1 MTWYDTIYRK
11 RKSLAHWQIT
21 CGPSEREVKEIKSDM
36 RNKFKHGSL
45 CWEMI
50 PSIALY
56 CWDNRCK
63 SSKKEETFCFFVV
76 SCRNRRSPSLCCVW
90 PLQKTEM
97 PSQETQVETSWCGE
111 KACSLIQVQW
121 EEFSPSYMGVSIY
134 TNIKT
139 SKLHHLPFYLW
150 LIWWAPRPSVCLSV
164 CLSINLPSS
173 SSRPLCP
180 TNWTF
185 SSISSHLCH
194 AGTNRIS
201 HVIQGAHEGSI
212 FALSTLRNGTLVSG
226 GKDRRL
232 VCWDSSYQQIQTV
245 EVGKSSTEV
254 RVSSSWD
261 IFESH
266 IISGIKCTSYT

>member
-164 CLSINLPSS
+164 CLSACPLICPLQAVDLYVRPTEPSHPSHPISVTQALIASATS
-173 SSRPLCP
+173 SKGLMRAASLLCP
-180 TNWTF
+180 RWGTARWCPEGRTAG
-185 SSISSHLCH
+185 SS
-194 AGTNRIS
+194 AGTAATSRYKQWRWEKVQQKSEFPPLEISLNRTS
-201 HVIQGAHEGSI
+201 SQG
-212 FALSTLRNGTLVSG
+212 
-226 GKDRRL
+226 
-232 VCWDSSYQQIQTV
+232 
-245 EVGKSSTEV
+245 
-254 RVSSSWD
+254 
-261 IFESH
+261 
-266 IISGIKCTSYT
+266 

>member
-1 MTWYDTIYRK
+1 
-11 RKSLAHWQIT
+11 
-21 CGPSEREVKEIKSDM
+21 M

-45 CWEMI
+45 CWDMI
-50 PSIALY
+50 PSIALH
-56 CWDNRCK
+56 CWDNQCK
-63 SSKKEETFCFFVV
+63 SSKKEETFCFLFCFV

-111 KACSLIQVQW
+111 KACSLIQSIALSIQSGPMRGVQ
-121 EEFSPSYMGVSIY
+121 FFLSAFTQILKLQNCTISLFVSDWSDGHRARLSIC
-134 TNIKT
+134 
-139 SKLHHLPFYLW
+139 
-150 LIWWAPRPSVCLSV
+150 PSVCLSV
-164 CLSINLPSS
+164 NLPSS

-180 TNWTF
+180 INWTF

-254 RVSSSWD
+254 RVSVSWD
-261 IFESH
+261 FYESH
-266 IISGIKCTSYT
+266 IISGIKCISST

>member
-1 MTWYDTIYRK
+1 MAACVGIWSHLLLCTVETISANLAK
-11 RKSLAHWQIT
+11 RK
-21 CGPSEREVKEIKSDM
+21 
-36 RNKFKHGSL
+36 KHSV
-45 CWEMI
+45 
-50 PSIALY
+50 
-56 CWDNRCK
+56 
-63 SSKKEETFCFFVV
+63 FCFVLFLAETGEAQVCVV
-76 SCRNRRSPSLCCVW
+76 CDLCRKWRCHHRRLKWKHPGVGKRHVHSFNPSSSINTEWSNERSSIPLVW
-90 PLQKTEM
+90 
-97 PSQETQVETSWCGE
+97 
-111 KACSLIQVQW
+111 
-121 EEFSPSYMGVSIY
+121 VSIF
-134 TNIKT
+134 TQISELQNCTI
-139 SKLHHLPFYLW
+139 SLFVSDWSDGHR
-150 LIWWAPRPSVCLSV
+150 ARRAV
-164 CLSINLPSS
+164 CLSICLSVNLPSS

-254 RVSSSWD
+254 RVSVSWD
-261 IFESH
+261 FFESH
-266 IISGIKCTSYT
+266 IISGIKCISST